1 MDNARLP
8 GGEPP
13 HDLKSRISR
22 RLDPLDGGRF
32 APAEPGVARSRA
44 AAERYWHID
53 DSRVNSAVLV
63 PLVER
68 EAGLSVILTRRA
80 DALRDHNSE
89 ICFPGGRRDPGETP
103 GDTALREAK
112 EEIGLDR
119 SLVSLVG
126 VATPYTTPTFKYWL
140 VPVVG
145 FVRPEFTPTP
155 NPHEVA
161 EVFEAP
167 FAFLMDPLNYEV
179 REGVTPLGEVRP
191 YHAVTH
197 QGRCIFGVTAAI
209 LRKLH
214 ERLFGEGPAW
224 DARPPE
230 AEGSSRMTGV
240 TQG

>member
-1 MDNARLP
+1 VDSARLLSS
-8 GGEPP
+8 ESP
-13 HDLKSRISR
+13 HDLKSRIIS
-22 RLDPLDGGRF
+22 RLDPLDGGFSAR
-32 APAEPGVARSRA
+32 AEPRDVRSSA

-103 GDTALREAK
+103 GDTALREAE

-126 VATPYTTPTFKYWL
+126 VATPYTTSTFKYWL

-145 FVRPEFTPTP
+145 FVRPEFRPTP

-179 REGVTPLGEVRP
+179 REGVTPLGDVRP
-191 YHAVTH
+191 YHAITH
-197 QGRCIFGVTAAI
+197 EERCIFGVTAAI

-214 ERLFGEGPAW
+214 ERLFAEDPA
-224 DARPPE
+224 
-230 AEGSSRMTGV
+230 
-240 TQG
+240 